1 MAKKHETWTV
11 LEHGPL
17 EQLSDNLWRLEG
29 SLPGMALRRVM
40 TVARMVDGGLLV
52 HNGICL
58 AEPQLQELR
67 DLGEPKVLV
76 VPNGWHRL
84 DALPYKERFP
94 GARVLCPAGS
104 RKVVEQVIQADG
116 DYDDFQG
123 DDRVSLE
130 HLDGMKQKEG
140 VLKVTDEEGAALVF
154 NDAIFNQ
161 PHQKGVAGVIFRA
174 LGSTGGPTVSRLFKL
189 MAISD
194 RAAFRAH
201 LERLADTPNLRWII
215 VSHHRVIAKDAAA
228 VLREVAA
235 GL

>member
-1 MAKKHETWTV
+1 
-11 LEHGPL
+11 
-17 EQLSDNLWRLEG
+17 
-29 SLPGMALRRVM
+29 
-40 TVARMVDGGLLV
+40 MV
-52 HNGICL
+52 
-58 AEPQLQELR
+58 PS
-67 DLGEPKVLV
+67 
-76 VPNGWHRL
+76 GWHRL

-104 RKVVEQVIQADG
+104 RKQVEQVIQVDA
-116 DYDDFQG
+116 DYDGFEG

-140 VLKVTDEEGAALVF
+140 VLRVHSDDGATLVF

-161 PHQKGVAGVIFRA
+161 PHQKGVAGVVFRA

-189 MAISD
+189 MAVSD

-201 LERLADTPNLRWII
+201 LERLADLPDLRRIV
-215 VSHHRVIAKDAAA
+215 VSHHHLIDDDAAG
-228 VLREVAA
+228 VLRGVAA